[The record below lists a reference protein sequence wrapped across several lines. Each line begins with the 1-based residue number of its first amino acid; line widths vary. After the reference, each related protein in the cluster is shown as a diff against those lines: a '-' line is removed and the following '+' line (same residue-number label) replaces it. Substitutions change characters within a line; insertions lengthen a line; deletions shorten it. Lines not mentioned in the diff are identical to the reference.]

1 MYRHDPDTHC
11 QKTEENKT
19 TCNKPKNLECQN
31 HFVRSL
37 WDHNHGLESI
47 IQLMVKFSPIVNVIV
62 ENVSLQKSESEFL
75 HFSHFRQN
83 EAEKWKWL
91 FTCFHISDKMK
102 QKSEGIGLVVG
113 RVQRIE
119 EEAANASLKVTV
131 LIIKW
136 GGHWP
141 AMAMFL
147 PQYKEGVK
155 QLFLHE
161 HKYVQCFLIQ
171 WLLW

>member
-1 MYRHDPDTHC
+1 
-11 QKTEENKT
+11 
-19 TCNKPKNLECQN
+19 
-31 HFVRSL
+31 
-37 WDHNHGLESI
+37 
-47 IQLMVKFSPIVNVIV
+47 
-62 ENVSLQKSESEFL
+62 
-75 HFSHFRQN
+75 
-83 EAEKWKWL
+83 
-91 FTCFHISDKMK
+91 MK

-161 HKYVQCFLIQ
+161 HNNMFNVFSFNDKK
-171 WLLW
+171 LLW

>member
-1 MYRHDPDTHC
+1 
-11 QKTEENKT
+11 
-19 TCNKPKNLECQN
+19 
-31 HFVRSL
+31 
-37 WDHNHGLESI
+37 
-47 IQLMVKFSPIVNVIV
+47 
-62 ENVSLQKSESEFL
+62 
-75 HFSHFRQN
+75 
-83 EAEKWKWL
+83 
-91 FTCFHISDKMK
+91 MK

-171 WLLW
+171 WQLLW

>member
-1 MYRHDPDTHC
+1 MYRHNPDTHC

-83 EAEKWKWL
+83 EAEKWKWV
-91 FTCFHISDKMK
+91 FTCFHISDEMK

-131 LIIKW
+131 SIIKW

-147 PQYKEGVK
+147 PQYKEGETIVPPWTQVCPMFSHSMTK
-155 QLFLHE
+155 N
-161 HKYVQCFLIQ
+161 
-171 WLLW
+171 